1 MIRIGIVGTGNI
13 VGISHFHTLGLLCD
27 GRAEITAVYDTR
39 MGNTSSW

>member
-39 MGNTSSW
+39 MDGARE